1 MNGMPRPGRF
11 TGAGGSA
18 SADAFADGPRA
29 PGRLAPAVPPARFEG
44 SAEEPDAPDDPDGDA
59 VGAETEA
66 DGERAAGPG
75 PPPRVSW
82 ASVPS
87 RPDPVSAIRSKATRT
102 IRAMT
107 VVSTHGGGIGG
118 TAAITDGG
126 SARAFAR
133 NLGAAGDGARV
144 RVGVGI

>member
-1 MNGMPRPGRF
+1 
-11 TGAGGSA
+11 
-18 SADAFADGPRA
+18 
-29 PGRLAPAVPPARFEG
+29 
-44 SAEEPDAPDDPDGDA
+44 
-59 VGAETEA
+59 
-66 DGERAAGPG
+66 
-75 PPPRVSW
+75 
-82 ASVPS
+82 
-87 RPDPVSAIRSKATRT
+87 
-102 IRAMT
+102 MT